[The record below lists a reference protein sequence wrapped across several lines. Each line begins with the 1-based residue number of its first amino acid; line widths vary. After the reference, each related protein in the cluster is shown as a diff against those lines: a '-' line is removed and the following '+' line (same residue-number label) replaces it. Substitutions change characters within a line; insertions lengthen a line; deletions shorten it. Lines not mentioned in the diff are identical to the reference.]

1 MIMQYKLNNWM
12 EIVSSVVAT
21 IVYFLIVVGPFIFVT
36 LLYRRRKQLQQPE
49 MTQRFGTLYEG
60 LKTRKEI
67 RVWYSGAIML
77 RIVLLV
83 LAIVFY
89 RECGAVQ
96 LAMTLTVCLTSS
108 AWLLYKMVNESV
120 ALS

>member
-96 LAMTLTVCLTSS
+96 LAMTLSVCLTSS